1 MTLRNI
7 VFAVIA
13 LVFATA
19 SAPAIS
25 ADLAFTA
32 SLRGNVETS
41 NTGSS
46 ATGEAKL
53 VVHTDKQTVDIS
65 LKVSG
70 ISRAD
75 FAVHL
80 AHAPVGPMH
89 LHLYAPNGDVSLLL
103 PFPMAPDYTP
113 TADGFTYTR
122 AGFAYAEGAKILGS
136 AVTFDDFVAAMKSG
150 KVVFNIHTNKFAEGE
165 ISGTVKSAP

>member
-1 MTLRNI
+1 MRFLSGAI
-7 VFAVIA
+7 ASAIFVFAC
-13 LVFATA
+13 A
-19 SAPAIS
+19 SADS
-25 ADLAFTA
+25 ADLTFTA
-32 SLRGNVETS
+32 KLRGDKEPT
-41 NTGSS
+41 NTGSN

-53 VVHTDKQTVDIS
+53 VVHTDKQTVDVA

-70 ISRAD
+70 IAPAD

-89 LHLYAPNGDVSLLL
+89 LHLYAANGDVSLLL
-103 PFPMAPDYTP
+103 PFPIAPDYAP

-122 AGFAYAEGAKILGS
+122 TGYVYAEGAKILGS
-136 AVTFDDFVAAMKSG
+136 AVTFDDFVTAMKSG

-165 ISGTVKSAP
+165 ISGTVNPAP

>member
-1 MTLRNI
+1 M
-7 VFAVIA
+7 
-13 LVFATA
+13 
-19 SAPAIS
+19 S
-25 ADLAFTA
+25 ADLAFAA

-41 NTGSS
+41 NTGST

-53 VVHTDKQTVDIS
+53 TVHTDTQTVDIS

-70 ISRAD
+70 IAPAD

-80 AHAPVGPMH
+80 AHAPMGPMH
-89 LHLYAPNGDVSLLL
+89 LHLYAANGDVSLLL
-103 PFPMAPDYTP
+103 PFPMAPDYQP
-113 TADGFTYTR
+113 TAGGFTYTR

-136 AVTFDDFVAAMKSG
+136 AVTFDDFVTAMKSG

-165 ISGTVKSAP
+165 ISGAVKPAP